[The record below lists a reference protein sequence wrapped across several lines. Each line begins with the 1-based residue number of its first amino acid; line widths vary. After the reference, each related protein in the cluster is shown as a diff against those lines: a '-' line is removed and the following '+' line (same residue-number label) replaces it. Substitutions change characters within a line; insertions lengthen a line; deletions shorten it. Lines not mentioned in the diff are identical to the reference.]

1 MPPRRLED
9 KRMSE
14 QTQNLTVDESDVY
27 PPDAIEDDLDG
38 YPLRDPAEDPRWALR
53 TVQIWVGI
61 AIFLLLFII
70 TLVILGFWFD

>member
-1 MPPRRLED
+1 
-9 KRMSE
+9 MSE
-14 QTQNLTVDESDVY
+14 QPENLTADESEVMPADPFEDALDLY
-27 PPDAIEDDLDG
+27 PV
-38 YPLRDPAEDPRWALR
+38 RDPSEDPRWALR